1 MTETP
6 AQQLRRRLLTVPAVM
21 VATVVVTATLPALLL
36 LALFI
41 DLVRGEKTFSTTR
54 LTGVL
59 FCVLFIES
67 FSLLLL
73 AWTWLS
79 TPARSRAR
87 AARTF
92 VFQRWYTAALLRT
105 VTRLF
110 SLQFVVHGAE
120 VVAPG
125 PLLVF
130 LRHASLVDVLLPAG
144 FISNVHQIELR
155 YVIKR
160 ENLKGPCIDIAGHW
174 TPNSFVDRSGK
185 HTAEELAAL
194 HELKAGIDQFEGV
207 IIYPEGTRFSQR
219 KREAL
224 LAHLEGPARETAR
237 KLRHLLPIRPGG
249 AMTLLVTEPLCDVLF
264 VGHHGLE
271 GLTKIGDILRGGMV
285 GRTVTIHFWREKAEN
300 IPRGDEARLQWA
312 NEHWQRMDD
321 WLETFG

>member
-1 MTETP
+1 MTDHP
-6 AQQLRRRLLTVPAVM
+6 LRRRLVTVSCVG
-21 VATVVVTATLPALLL
+21 VACGVVTATLPVLLL
-36 LALFI
+36 LALFV
-41 DLVRGEKTFSTTR
+41 DLVRREKSFSTVR
-54 LTGVL
+54 LTGFL
-59 FCVLFIES
+59 FCFLVIES
-67 FSLLLL
+67 TCLLLL

-92 VFQRWYTAALLRT
+92 AFQRLYTAALLHA
-105 VTRLF
+105 VTWLF
-110 SLQFVVHGAE
+110 SLRFVVQGAE

-144 FISNVHQIELR
+144 FIANVHQIELR

-160 ENLKGPCIDIAGHW
+160 ENLSLPNIDIAGHW
-174 TPNSFVDRSGK
+174 TPNHFVDRSGL

-194 HELKAGIDQFEGV
+194 HALKAGIDRFEGV

-219 KREAL
+219 KREAVL
-224 LAHLEGPARETAR
+224 GKLQGDALETAR

-249 AMTLLVTEPLCDVLF
+249 AMTLLATEPRCDVLF

-271 GLTKIGDILRGGMV
+271 GLTRLGDIWRGKLV
-285 GRTVTIHFWREKAEN
+285 GRTVTIRFWREKAEE
-300 IPRGDEARLQWA
+300 IPRGDAARLAWA
-312 NEHWQRMDD
+312 NERWQRVDD